1 MTTPDQYYG
10 SRLAYVVPITDDT
23 RYRGCLAH
31 GGYKKISKYF
41 QSPEGTTKN
50 CRSALKLCN
59 YFFYINTHIL
69 SAGPC
74 NISTIF
80 TLWIRLLHSST
91 KITTFSANVM
101 KTWILKDFW
110 TLKTMAAFILAC
122 KLTESGKMTRKLPKS
137 MFWGVFTPPSCPNGG
152 GEVRSQ

>member
-74 NISTIF
+74 NISTTF
-80 TLWIRLLHSST
+80 TVCIRLVWKGYCLSVHSGNSLT
-91 KITTFSANVM
+91 VSIIEFRGKI
-101 KTWILKDFW
+101 
-110 TLKTMAAFILAC
+110 
-122 KLTESGKMTRKLPKS
+122 LTYPEL
-137 MFWGVFTPPSCPNGG
+137 CNL
-152 GEVRSQ
+152 

>member
-1 MTTPDQYYG
+1 MIGPAKSQFWLFRPIFCFALGYVTYMSRVYFIFITLGLKVFEIESFKDEWRTHLILIVTTPDQYYG

-74 NISTIF
+74 NISTTF
-80 TLWIRLLHSST
+80 TVCIRL
-91 KITTFSANVM
+91 IY
-101 KTWILKDFW
+101 
-110 TLKTMAAFILAC
+110 
-122 KLTESGKMTRKLPKS
+122 R
-137 MFWGVFTPPSCPNGG
+137 
-152 GEVRSQ
+152 